1 MATDRKG
8 GKIKSC
14 GNVRDVARLTNTT
27 AKSRETHRWQK
38 CKTELAAA
46 AKRNKSSRMQGSIKS
61 NISKQNRARKEKIFD
76 K

>member
-1 MATDRKG
+1 M
-8 GKIKSC
+8 
-14 GNVRDVARLTNTT
+14 ARLTNTT

-46 AKRNKSSRMQGSIKS
+46 KRNKSSRMQGSTKS
-61 NISKQNRARKEKIFD
+61 NISKQNRVRKEKIFD